1 MLIVYQQETEMAS
14 WPIKLVAT
22 LELELAHIAV
32 IVRIRGYFDVIWQ
45 NSRFLPWG
53 GLNEAYLRYL

>member
-1 MLIVYQQETEMAS
+1 MPKY
-14 WPIKLVAT
+14 
-22 LELELAHIAV
+22 IAV

-53 GLNEAYLRYL
+53 GLNEAYLRYFCIKNVLVTVQNTTIQTGLA

>member
-1 MLIVYQQETEMAS
+1 MPKY
-14 WPIKLVAT
+14 
-22 LELELAHIAV
+22 IAV

-53 GLNEAYLRYL
+53 GLNEAYLRYFSIKNVLITVQNTTIQTGLA

>member
-1 MLIVYQQETEMAS
+1 MES
-14 WPIKLVAT
+14 IKNNVEVL
-22 LELELAHIAV
+22 
-32 IVRIRGYFDVIWQ
+32 RGYFDVIWQ